1 MCIIVVLSYFI
12 FSFWIFQL
20 YLKNGSLQRR
30 VLYLMGENNDL
41 ANENYDVST
50 SFTSV
55 NIAKK
60 NVDKENEELKKQ
72 LAALQEQLSRN
83 NDNQ

>member
-55 NIAKK
+55 NIANIKEL
-60 NVDKENEELKKQ
+60 NDKVNELKSNSNKFIN
-72 LAALQEQLSRN
+72 E
-83 NDNQ
+83 